1 MAIAYTNF
9 FGGAFFNG
17 GFFGPGTETGGGD
30 STRFR
35 RRRYKG
41 KLRYWWEED
50 EPTEVLVLPPEEA
63 VLEPVAV
70 EALWAEKADLGV
82 YIQEVA
88 ARRASAAVVAKLAE
102 VDAFIARRIFEAEET
117 ERKRQRRIRK
127 KRMLLLSS

>member
-1 MAIAYTNF
+1 MRPGNF

-17 GFFGPGTETGGGD
+17 GFFGPLPGGGD

-35 RRRYKG
+35 PRRRKG

-63 VLEPVAV
+63 VLEPVTV

-82 YIQEVA
+82 YVGELVA
-88 ARRASAAVVAKLAE
+88 QRASAAVVAKLAE
-102 VDAFIARRIFEAEET
+102 VDALIARRISEAEET
-117 ERKRQRRIRK
+117 ERRRRIRK
-127 KRMLLLSS
+127 KRMLLLGS